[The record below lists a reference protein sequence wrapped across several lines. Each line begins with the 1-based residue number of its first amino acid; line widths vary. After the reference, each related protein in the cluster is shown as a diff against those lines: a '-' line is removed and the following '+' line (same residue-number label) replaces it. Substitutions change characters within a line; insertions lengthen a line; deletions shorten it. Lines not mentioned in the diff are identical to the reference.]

1 MPQIESVKFHFIIE
15 IESVKFHF
23 IIDALSIGYLF
34 YYILVILFLV
44 YLLKDK
50 TKSQQAEPDTFRWTL
65 YSSSF

>member
-34 YYILVILFLV
+34 YYTLAILFLI

-50 TKSQQAEPDTFRWTL
+50 TK
-65 YSSSF
+65 